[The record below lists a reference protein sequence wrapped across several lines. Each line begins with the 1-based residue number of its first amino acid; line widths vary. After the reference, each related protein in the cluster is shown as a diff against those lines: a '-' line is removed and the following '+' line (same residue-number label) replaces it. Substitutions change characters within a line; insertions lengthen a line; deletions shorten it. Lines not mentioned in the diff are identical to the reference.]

1 MKLINNKKGFTL
13 VELLL
18 VMAIIGILA
27 GIIFIAIGPA
37 RKRARITAFK
47 EAMKNVA
54 TAATMCIDAGGQIQ
68 AADANGNNPLC
79 VAVDGGV
86 APSIGNIPKIKT
98 CKGGAGY
105 VAIGLE
111 DGGNSGNED
120 FVIQSTCDVA
130 GNNIKCHARCDM
142 NVCTFD
148 STDADEGNANDGC
161 PLTQ

>member
-1 MKLINNKKGFTL
+1 MKLINNKRGFTL

-68 AADANGNNPLC
+68 TGMANGSNSLC
-79 VAVDGGV
+79 GAVGGGT

-105 VAIGLE
+105 VSLSLE
-111 DGGNSGNED
+111 DNANAGDED

-130 GNNIKCHARCDM
+130 GDDVKCYARCDM
-142 NVCTFD
+142 NGCTFD
-148 STDADEGNANDGC
+148 SNSYDADNDNDGC